1 MPAKLTVGGPP
12 YCITC
17 FQIQQSGHVTRPAN
31 RHLGK
36 TISYIACQWCLL
48 PNGAGEFWPQFMGR
62 VIRPFW
68 CPWKGHA
75 FLIALL
81 SKLESTSLH
90 RFVRNVVK
98 FTLSLLPKFGF
109 PKLEQPM
116 APRLSKSCKRCDH
129 QHDRRTDRQTLVS
142 HKADL
147 TVGPTTKIMREG
159 SPKQNSWLRQ
169 CYKKLIRYLGLVTET
184 FSTIIGT
191 NR

>member
-68 CPWKGHA
+68 CHWKGHA
-75 FLIALL
+75 LLIALL
-81 SKLESTSLH
+81 SKLESISLH

-109 PKLEQPM
+109 LKLEQPM
-116 APRLSKSCKRCDH
+116 APRLSKSCKGVTTNMTDG
-129 QHDRRTDRQTLVS
+129 RTDRRWYHIRQILRS
-142 HKADL
+142 ARQKNYE
-147 TVGPTTKIMREG
+147 GG

-169 CYKKLIRYLGLVTET
+169 CYKKYLSLVTET